1 METGY
6 IGIVQEEGR
15 VPTVEAGLVAGN
27 VWMCKYEIAKLF
39 GCVPAKVEMN
49 LRSIFK
55 NRLLSE
61 DEVTINRRYTL
72 GGVERQRMYY
82 NLEVLIFLSY
92 RIGTFEAK
100 IFRQFAGCALR
111 RHLERRNSL
120 AEEKLLWIFK
130 NDQAYWLN

>member
-6 IGIVQEEGR
+6 IRIVQEEGR
-15 VPTVEAGLVAGN
+15 EPSVEAELVAGN

-39 GCVPAKVEMN
+39 GCYTGRVEMN

-61 DEVTINRRYTL
+61 DEVTVNRRYTL
-72 GGVERQRMYY
+72 GGVERQRLYY

-100 IFRQFAGCALR
+100 IFRQFVNCALR
-111 RHLERRNSL
+111 RHLQRNHGR